1 MRHDSRRKTM
11 PPVIPI
17 INTTLGTTPELLA
30 QVTTGLQSSV
40 YERIGGVVRRADNGQ
55 IVTWVHL

>member
-1 MRHDSRRKTM
+1 M

-30 QVTTGLQSSV
+30 QVTTGVQSSV